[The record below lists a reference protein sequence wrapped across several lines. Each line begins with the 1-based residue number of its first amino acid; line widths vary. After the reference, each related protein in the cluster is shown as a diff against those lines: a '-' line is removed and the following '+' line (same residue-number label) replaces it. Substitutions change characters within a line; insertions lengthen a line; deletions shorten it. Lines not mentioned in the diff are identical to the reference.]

1 MAGLAIAAF
10 IVAVTYL
17 ASVDWIHQGGPDSP
31 ET

>member
-1 MAGLAIAAF
+1 MAGLAVAAF

-17 ASVDWIHQGGPDSP
+17 AAVDWIHQGGPDTP